1 MTPEQVDAIL
11 EDVACGLSDVK
22 AAESRGID
30 RKTFYRRMLADEE
43 LRHRYARAKDA
54 GLEVWSDEINSI
66 PDAADQDAAAVA
78 KARLQVDSRKW
89 LLSKLAPKKYGDRL
103 DVEHGGNIN
112 VTVKRFS
119 TKDSDG
125 DA

>member
-1 MTPEQVDAIL
+1 MTPEQVDAVL
-11 EDVACGLSDVK
+11 AQVAAGRSVRMATADNGVHPMQ
-22 AAESRGID
+22 
-30 RKTFYRRMLADEE
+30 FYRAIDADAA
-43 LRHRYARAKDA
+43 LRERYARAKSA
-54 GLEVWSDEINSI
+54 GLEVWADEINDI
-66 PDAADQDAAAVA
+66 ADEALPDGASVA
-78 KARLQVDSRKW
+78 KARLQVDTRKW
-89 LLSKLAPKKYGDRL
+89 LLSKLVPKKYGDRL

>member
-11 EDVACGLSDVK
+11 EDVACGLSVVK

-30 RKTFYRRMLADEE
+30 RKTFYRRMLADAA
-43 LRHRYARAKDA
+43 LRERYARAKSA
-54 GLEVWSDEINSI
+54 GLEVWADEINDI
-66 PDAADQDAAAVA
+66 ADEALPDGASVA
-78 KARLQVDSRKW
+78 KARLQVDTRKW
-89 LLSKLAPKKYGDRL
+89 LLSKLVPKKYGDRL